1 MKFNKIFIPL
11 FLTFTIILGIAQPVV
26 AAVKTSEDISNKV
39 FRLHILAN
47 SNSTEDQNTKLML
60 KNFILENSE
69 DVIGGKTLDEA
80 ISNAKNNRKE
90 ITEMCNEYLK
100 SIGIDYKV
108 VVSVVK
114 EYFKTRVYDDFTLPA
129 GKYNSLKI
137 ELGEAKGHNWWCIVF
152 PSVCLSACTES
163 MNDYLSE
170 DEMKL
175 VSNTYSPKFKV
186 VEIYESAKEKI
197 KNRKSK
203 KSKCN
208 NSKL

>member
-60 KNFILENSE
+60 KNFILENSK

-129 GKYNSLKI
+129 GKYNSLII

-163 MNDYLSE
+163 MNDYLNE

-197 KNRKSK
+197 KNMR
-203 KSKCN
+203 
-208 NSKL
+208 

>member
-60 KNFILENSE
+60 KNFILENSK

-114 EYFKTRVYDDFTLPA
+114 EYFKTRVYDDFTLPNW
-129 GKYNSLKI
+129 GKERDIIGGVLYFQAFAYQPVQSQ
-137 ELGEAKGHNWWCIVF
+137 
-152 PSVCLSACTES
+152 
-163 MNDYLSE
+163 
-170 DEMKL
+170 
-175 VSNTYSPKFKV
+175 
-186 VEIYESAKEKI
+186 
-197 KNRKSK
+197 
-203 KSKCN
+203 
-208 NSKL
+208 

>member
-60 KNFILENSE
+60 KNFILENSA

-80 ISNAKNNRKE
+80 INNAKNNRNE

-108 VVSVVK
+108 AVSVVK

-163 MNDYLSE
+163 MNDYLNE

-197 KNRKSK
+197 KNMR
-203 KSKCN
+203 
-208 NSKL
+208 

>member
-108 VVSVVK
+108 VVRVVK
-114 EYFKTRVYDDFTLPA
+114 EYLKTRVYDDFTLPA

-197 KNRKSK
+197 KNMR
-203 KSKCN
+203 
-208 NSKL
+208 

>member
-80 ISNAKNNRKE
+80 ISNAKNNRNE

-100 SIGIDYKV
+100 SIGVDYKV

-163 MNDYLSE
+163 MNDYLNE

-197 KNRKSK
+197 KNMR
-203 KSKCN
+203 
-208 NSKL
+208 

>member
-11 FLTFTIILGIAQPVV
+11 FLAFTIILGIAQPVV

-163 MNDYLSE
+163 MNDYLNE

-197 KNRKSK
+197 KNMR
-203 KSKCN
+203 
-208 NSKL
+208 

>member
-60 KNFILENSE
+60 KNFILENSK

-100 SIGIDYKV
+100 SIGVDYKV

-163 MNDYLSE
+163 MNDYLNE

-197 KNRKSK
+197 ENMR
-203 KSKCN
+203 
-208 NSKL
+208 

>member
-47 SNSTEDQNTKLML
+47 SNSTENQNTKLML
-60 KNFILENSE
+60 KNFILENSK

-80 ISNAKNNRKE
+80 ISNAKINRKE

-163 MNDYLSE
+163 MNDYLNE

-197 KNRKSK
+197 KNMR
-203 KSKCN
+203 
-208 NSKL
+208 

>member
-80 ISNAKNNRKE
+80 ISNAKDNRKE

-163 MNDYLSE
+163 MNDYLNE

-197 KNRKSK
+197 KNIR
-203 KSKCN
+203 
-208 NSKL
+208 

>member
-11 FLTFTIILGIAQPVV
+11 FLTFTIIIGIAQPVV

-80 ISNAKNNRKE
+80 INNAKNNRNE

-108 VVSVVK
+108 AVSVVK

-163 MNDYLSE
+163 MNDYLNE

-197 KNRKSK
+197 KNMR
-203 KSKCN
+203 
-208 NSKL
+208 

>member
-47 SNSTEDQNTKLML
+47 SNSTEDQLML

-80 ISNAKNNRKE
+80 INNAKNNRNE

-108 VVSVVK
+108 AVSVVK

-163 MNDYLSE
+163 MNDYLNE

-197 KNRKSK
+197 KNMR
-203 KSKCN
+203 
-208 NSKL
+208 

>member
-60 KNFILENSE
+60 KNFILENSK

-100 SIGIDYKV
+100 SIGIVYKV

-114 EYFKTRVYDDFTLPA
+114 EYFKRRVYDDFTLPA

-163 MNDYLSE
+163 MNDYLNE

-197 KNRKSK
+197 KNMR
-203 KSKCN
+203 
-208 NSKL
+208 

>member
-163 MNDYLSE
+163 MNDYLNE
-170 DEMKL
+170 DEMKF

-197 KNRKSK
+197 KNMR
-203 KSKCN
+203 
-208 NSKL
+208 

>member
-137 ELGEAKGHNWWCIVF
+137 ELGEAKGNNWWCIVF

-163 MNDYLSE
+163 MNDYLNE

-197 KNRKSK
+197 KNMR
-203 KSKCN
+203 
-208 NSKL
+208 

>member
-60 KNFILENSE
+60 KNFILENSK

-152 PSVCLSACTES
+152 PSVCLSACSTLNLKYTFNLAQLFAQHTQLIFSFGIEG
-163 MNDYLSE
+163 NH
-170 DEMKL
+170 
-175 VSNTYSPKFKV
+175 
-186 VEIYESAKEKI
+186 
-197 KNRKSK
+197 NR
-203 KSKCN
+203 CN
-208 NSKL
+208 SFLTGP

>member
-1 MKFNKIFIPL
+1 MKFNKIFIHL

-60 KNFILENSE
+60 KNFILENSK

-163 MNDYLSE
+163 MNDYLNE

-197 KNRKSK
+197 KNMR
-203 KSKCN
+203 
-208 NSKL
+208 

>member
-11 FLTFTIILGIAQPVV
+11 FLTFTIIIGIAQPVV

-47 SNSTEDQNTKLML
+47 SNSTEDQNTTLML
-60 KNFILENSE
+60 KNFILENSK

-163 MNDYLSE
+163 MNDYLNE

-197 KNRKSK
+197 KNMR
-203 KSKCN
+203 
-208 NSKL
+208 

>member
-26 AAVKTSEDISNKV
+26 ASVKTSEDISNKV

-60 KNFILENSE
+60 KNFILENSK

-80 ISNAKNNRKE
+80 ISNAKNNRNE

-163 MNDYLSE
+163 MNDYLNE

-197 KNRKSK
+197 ENMR
-203 KSKCN
+203 
-208 NSKL
+208 

>member
-80 ISNAKNNRKE
+80 IRNAKNNRKE

-163 MNDYLSE
+163 MNDYLNE

-197 KNRKSK
+197 KNMR
-203 KSKCN
+203 
-208 NSKL
+208 